1 MGVTKLKE
9 SIIQKGSDLF
19 QVKGFTQTSI
29 QDIVET
35 LGVTKG
41 TFYYYFTSKE
51 ELLMEINARYIN
63 DVLEKQY
70 AIMAKKHI
78 GARMKIKEVMTMLI
92 KNIDKQGANA
102 KIFFREINNLNEKHL
117 KIIIAKR
124 KEFYLNLQK
133 IIEEGIESGELR
145 SDLRPDIVTFGILG
159 VCNWS
164 YHWFDPQGE
173 LSDIQVAHIFA
184 DMVLNGLE
192 LKLPVNQLEESE

>member
-1 MGVTKLKE
+1 MKE
-9 SIIQKGSDLF
+9 SLIHKGSDLF
-19 QVKGFTQTSI
+19 QEKGFTQTSI

-51 ELLMEINARYIN
+51 ELLMEINLRYIN
-63 DVLEKQY
+63 DILEKQQVIMENRQQD
-70 AIMAKKHI
+70 ARTKIKDIMA
-78 GARMKIKEVMTMLI
+78 MLI
-92 KNIDKQGANA
+92 MNIDKQGANA
-102 KIFFREINNLNEKHL
+102 KIFFRELNNLNEKHL
-117 KIIIAKR
+117 KMMVGKR

-133 IIEEGIESGELR
+133 MVEIGIESGDLR

-164 YHWFDPQGE
+164 YHWFDPNGE

-184 DMVLNGLE
+184 DMILNGLE
-192 LKLPVNQLEESE
+192 PKLSKI

>member
-1 MGVTKLKE
+1 MKE
-9 SIIQKGSDLF
+9 RIIQKGSGLF

-29 QDIVET
+29 QDIVEE

-51 ELLMEINARYIN
+51 ELLMEINDRYIN

-70 AIMAKKHI
+70 AII
-78 GARMKIKEVMTMLI
+78 ENPETDARTKIKEIITMLI

-102 KIFFREINNLNEKHL
+102 KIFFRELNNLNEKHL
-117 KIIIAKR
+117 KIIVAKR

-133 IIEEGIESGELR
+133 VIEEGIKSGELR

-159 VCNWS
+159 ICNWS

-173 LSDIQVAHIFA
+173 LSDVQVAHIFA

-192 LKLPVNQLEESE
+192 LKTPDKLILEE

>member
-1 MGVTKLKE
+1 MGVAKLKE
-9 SIIQKGSDLF
+9 RIIQKGSGLF

-29 QDIVET
+29 QDIVEE

-51 ELLMEINARYIN
+51 ELLMEINDRYIN

-70 AIMAKKHI
+70 AII
-78 GARMKIKEVMTMLI
+78 ENPETDARTKIKEIITMLI

-102 KIFFREINNLNEKHL
+102 KIFFRELNNLNEKHL
-117 KIIIAKR
+117 KIIVAKR

-133 IIEEGIESGELR
+133 VIEEGIKSGELR

-159 VCNWS
+159 ICNWS

-173 LSDIQVAHIFA
+173 LSDVQVAHIFA

-192 LKLPVNQLEESE
+192 LKTPDKLILEE

>member
-9 SIIQKGSDLF
+9 RIIQKGSDLF

-51 ELLMEINARYIN
+51 ELLMEINLRYIN
-63 DVLEKQY
+63 DVLEKQV
-70 AIMAKKHI
+70 AIMGNHETD
-78 GARMKIKEVMTMLI
+78 ARTKIKEVMTMLI

-102 KIFFREINNLNEKHL
+102 KIFFRELNNLNEKHL
-117 KIIIAKR
+117 KIMIGKR
-124 KEFYLNLQK
+124 KEFYLNLQT
-133 IIEEGIESGELR
+133 IVENGIASGELR
-145 SDLRPDIVTFGILG
+145 PDLRPDIVTFGILG

-173 LSDIQVAHIFA
+173 LTDVQVAHIFA
-184 DMVLNGLE
+184 DMILNGLE
-192 LKLPVNQLEESE
+192 VKNAELMLEE

>member
-1 MGVTKLKE
+1 MKE
-9 SIIQKGSDLF
+9 RIIQKGSDLF

-51 ELLMEINARYIN
+51 ELLMEINLRYIN
-63 DVLEKQY
+63 DVLEKQV
-70 AIMAKKHI
+70 AIMGNHETD
-78 GARMKIKEVMTMLI
+78 ARTKIKEVMTMLI

-102 KIFFREINNLNEKHL
+102 KIFFRELNNLNEKHL
-117 KIIIAKR
+117 KIMIGKR
-124 KEFYLNLQK
+124 KEFYLNLQT
-133 IIEEGIESGELR
+133 IVENGIASGELR
-145 SDLRPDIVTFGILG
+145 PDLRPDIVTFGILG

-173 LSDIQVAHIFA
+173 LTDVQVAHIFA
-184 DMVLNGLE
+184 DMILNGLE
-192 LKLPVNQLEESE
+192 VKNAELMLEE

>member
-1 MGVTKLKE
+1 MKE

-51 ELLMEINARYIN
+51 ELLMEINLRYIN

-70 AIMAKKHI
+70 TIMENQQTD
-78 GARMKIKEVMTMLI
+78 ARTKIKEVMTMLI

-102 KIFFREINNLNEKHL
+102 KIFFRELNNLNDKHL
-117 KIIIAKR
+117 KTMVGKR

-133 IIEEGIESGELR
+133 IVEDGIESGELR

-173 LSDIQVAHIFA
+173 LSDVQVAHIFA
-184 DMVLNGLE
+184 DMILNGLE
-192 LKLPVNQLEESE
+192 VKMPN

>member
-51 ELLMEINARYIN
+51 ELLMEINLRYIN

-70 AIMAKKHI
+70 TIMENQQTD
-78 GARMKIKEVMTMLI
+78 ARTKIKEVMTMLI

-102 KIFFREINNLNEKHL
+102 KIFFRELNNLNDKHL
-117 KIIIAKR
+117 KTMVGKR

-133 IIEEGIESGELR
+133 IVEDGIESGELR

-173 LSDIQVAHIFA
+173 LSDVQVAHIFA
-184 DMVLNGLE
+184 DMILNGLE
-192 LKLPVNQLEESE
+192 VKMPN

>member
-9 SIIQKGSDLF
+9 RIIQKGSDLF

-35 LGVTKG
+35 LDVTKG

-51 ELLMEINARYIN
+51 ELLMEINLRYIN
-63 DVLEKQY
+63 DVLEKQV
-70 AIMAKKHI
+70 AIMGNHETD
-78 GARMKIKEVMTMLI
+78 ARTKIKEVMTMLI

-102 KIFFREINNLNEKHL
+102 KIFFRELNNLNEKHL
-117 KIIIAKR
+117 KIMIGKR
-124 KEFYLNLQK
+124 KEFYLNLQT
-133 IIEEGIESGELR
+133 IVENGIASGELR
-145 SDLRPDIVTFGILG
+145 PDLRPDIVTFGILG

-173 LSDIQVAHIFA
+173 LTDVQVAHIFA
-184 DMVLNGLE
+184 DMILNGLE
-192 LKLPVNQLEESE
+192 VKDAELMLEE

>member
-9 SIIQKGSDLF
+9 RIIQKGSDLF

-35 LGVTKG
+35 LDVTKG

-51 ELLMEINARYIN
+51 ELLMEINLRYIN
-63 DVLEKQY
+63 DVLEKQV
-70 AIMAKKHI
+70 AIMGNHETD
-78 GARMKIKEVMTMLI
+78 ARTKIKEVMTMLI

-102 KIFFREINNLNEKHL
+102 KIFFRELNNLNEKHL
-117 KIIIAKR
+117 KIMIGKR
-124 KEFYLNLQK
+124 KEFYLNLQT
-133 IIEEGIESGELR
+133 IVENGIASGELR
-145 SDLRPDIVTFGILG
+145 PDLRPDIVTFGILG

-173 LSDIQVAHIFA
+173 LTDVQVAHIFA
-184 DMVLNGLE
+184 DMILNGLE
-192 LKLPVNQLEESE
+192 VKNAELMLEE